1 MNLNDYE
8 TKYFPIYKAF
18 CETVRFILQ
27 KAILAADNLPR
38 PQSIQY
44 RAKGVESLRRR
55 LVEAGKLDTQTLE
68 LDRRDLAGARL
79 IFYTNNDV
87 DRFLASTLIQ
97 DNFEIEEDSTKIHH
111 PTQENQGARY
121 RAVHYA
127 IQLREERLSLPE
139 YMRFTGLRCEIQVQ
153 TILEHAWAETS
164 HDILY
169 KKELSEAG
177 GYGERAMKGI
187 KRRFERIMD
196 DYLVPAGYEMQKAQ
210 EEYER
215 LIKGKELFDKD
226 IAILLD
232 KAQNNNERYEI
243 LSGLKDYAIPNYN
256 NLPAVYDGLKGS
268 LLRVVKAART
278 TEPVPIETTY
288 GNMDGYNA
296 DAVTRLVVEII
307 ENLRYADVVGTL
319 QLLIDIYRDE
329 ANEEIRQQI
338 VNVVK
343 KLSEYNIDAYRQVG
357 PMIQMALVD
366 YLAGMG
372 DAEVDNVRPIALAV
386 WTKAMQSDITGTK
399 WKANSVTLS
408 TGALPASD
416 QLKEVRD
423 KALKAL
429 FAAYDRST
437 LDVQKR
443 AVLSALDAATRTPHQ
458 GQYSNQLLAITIKD
472 ATRIVEFLAE
482 RAKSA
487 SYEILQHLEHQFLYD
502 YRRAKELTED
512 TDNRFGC
519 QTDAKVLMA
528 AILKFRDIINT
539 DDQFVRFKVL
549 VGFESVYPNHWTD
562 EEFEIERVDDYR
574 RSEADR
580 YIDEI
585 IPENENAWFDL
596 MERCAKTKSDDLA
609 TFPAFG
615 NFISKLAE
623 RKPEVADRIFTKASD
638 DLHNFLP
645 GFLNGLAKS
654 SRADIYERILEGELE
669 SGKRLTSISWHLRK
683 ADVTKPDFAT
693 RLLKRALAT
702 GAQGAVTDCLLLA
715 LEYYGTE
722 KITDADTFVRDAL
735 TFLNDR
741 KDSRWVSQAWFM
753 QKVKKFFE
761 ELSPERTTQLLKNLA
776 YLCEIDYR
784 AERVLVRLAERQ
796 PEAVWD
802 YLGTRLSQET
812 ANAEGENRFEAVPFQ
827 FHGLEKVLSNNP
839 LLAVSKGL
847 SWFSQDR
854 RFFQFRG
861 GRLLS
866 IVFPNCTTEFATALA
881 NLVKA
886 GGDTE
891 ADFALAILQNYD
903 GVTSAHVVLKEIVS
917 RFPDDQHKLNEV
929 RVSIDNT
936 GVVRGEFGFAEA
948 LQARKEAL
956 TEWLKDSRSAIKAFA
971 EKHIIELDRMI
982 ASERRR
988 AESRREMRKRDYE
1001 EDDTESNGS
1010 KGN

>member
-1 MNLNDYE
+1 
-8 TKYFPIYKAF
+8 
-18 CETVRFILQ
+18 
-27 KAILAADNLPR
+27 
-38 PQSIQY
+38 
-44 RAKGVESLRRR
+44 
-55 LVEAGKLDTQTLE
+55 
-68 LDRRDLAGARL
+68 
-79 IFYTNNDV
+79 
-87 DRFLASTLIQ
+87 
-97 DNFEIEEDSTKIHH
+97 
-111 PTQENQGARY
+111 
-121 RAVHYA
+121 
-127 IQLREERLSLPE
+127 
-139 YMRFTGLRCEIQVQ
+139 
-153 TILEHAWAETS
+153 
-164 HDILY
+164 
-169 KKELSEAG
+169 
-177 GYGERAMKGI
+177 MKGI

-215 LIKGKELFDKD
+215 LIKGKELFDND

-232 KAQNNNERYEI
+232 KTQNNNERYEI

-343 KLSEYNIDAYRQVG
+343 KLSEYNIDAYKQVG
-357 PMIQMALVD
+357 LMIQMALVD

-429 FAAYDRST
+429 FAAYDRSP

-443 AVLSALDAATRTPHQ
+443 AVLSALDAATKTPHQ
-458 GQYSNQLLAITIKD
+458 GQYSNQLLALTIKD

-482 RAKSA
+482 RAKST

-512 TDNRFGC
+512 RDNRFGC
-519 QTDAKVLMA
+519 QTDAKVLMV

-539 DDQFVRFKVL
+539 DDPFVRFKVL

-702 GAQGAVTDCLLLA
+702 GTQGAVTDCLLLV

-753 QKVKKFFE
+753 QKVTKFFE
-761 ELSPERTTQLLKNLA
+761 ELSPERTTQLLKNLG
-776 YLCEIDYR
+776 YLCKIEYQ
-784 AERVLVRLAERQ
+784 AERVLVRVAERQ

-802 YLGTRLSQET
+802 YFGSRLARESEDSDDD
-812 ANAEGENRFEAVPFQ
+812 ERFEAVPFQ
-827 FHGLEKVLSNNP
+827 FHGLEKELSKDP
-839 LLAVSKGL
+839 HLAISKGL
-847 SWFSQDR
+847 YWFTHDR
-854 RFFQFRG
+854 QLFQFRG

-886 GGDTE
+886 GGAME

-903 GVTSAHVVLKEIVS
+903 GVTSSHVVLKEIVS

-948 LQARKEAL
+948 LQARKAAL
-956 TEWLKDSRSAIKAFA
+956 TEWLTEESPAVKAFA
-971 EKHIIELDRMI
+971 EKHIAELDLMI

-988 AESRREMRKRDYE
+988 AESRREMRNRDYE
-1001 EDDTESNGS
+1001 EDDTDSDNSIGS
-1010 KGN
+1010 KGTQ